1 MENIKASST
10 LVVENIKSTSKS
22 VKCMYLYYATTQ
34 LDITF
39 SISSGSLD
47 DVKLYKY
54 INLESG
60 QLPQSIS
67 LIQKINESD
76 YSLDSSGKITISYA
90 NNPSLTKG
98 YYHHY
103 YLGPENPSS
112 LDELFEVNGWTLC
125 ANAPKGAGATWYVLD
140 EDSEVLSNK
149 TFFDQKIKVEC
160 GIKRP
165 ADSGVDAMNE
175 KMKLAELAS
184 ANIVISTQDKTQRI
198 AIDHF
203 KTGTQSII
211 LDVSWIERGSKA
223 TFDIEVIDT
232 VGNIKTLSSSQV
244 LEATRI
250 IDPYFITNETDVTP
264 DPLYIYTNQDDIIV
278 THSPAIASG
287 EANYQ
292 YYVGYNNRMRQ
303 MVDSEVFIN
312 ITDNLITTS
321 IKWDAA
327 KSKLLDLFE
336 SQEGQYQ
343 AYIYVGA
350 IGEIGSFWA
359 STRIYFTIDFNT
371 PPVFTKKSFTLKH
384 DFIVNRQG
392 IETDT
397 GTLINNSSNLDLR
410 MFNKDEGLIFVLPQ
424 VDTPNQNN
432 EVTEYNIYI
441 SRNIVSKNQASF
453 VPLENVVFGQVPWLT
468 ISYDILFNGPKDEDY
483 FYYHHKFPQYAQ
495 NEQLYFKVQAKDDKG
510 LTTEMLTCS
519 DYIYGC
525 RTVAPIFSLSD
536 VPTTRNGNTVT
547 LDLSKFSITDLGG
560 SATTEGWDLDFY
572 SRYPNFERDLEEYGY
587 TRRAQLKIELAPTQ
601 DFDSNTTITILA
613 TFVPGEEE
621 SLVNFELTST
631 TTDQFSSSYSKIFMR
646 FTLTVSYG
654 LDDNNNDNF
663 FKGLATISSVPQIIT
678 YFGNVPTVS
687 HRSHNVGINTNSM
700 TDEDVLVIENY
711 QNRKYVKLVGIG
723 GTLNTITINLS
734 TGEVSGMT
742 LSGGTW
748 DEI

>member
-1 MENIKASST
+1 MENTKASST
-10 LVVENIKSTSKS
+10 LVVENIKSTSKT
-22 VKCMYLYYATTQ
+22 VKCMWLYHATTQ

-39 SISSGSLD
+39 SVVSGSLD
-47 DVKLYKY
+47 DVRLYKY
-54 INLESG
+54 INLETG

-112 LDELFEVNGWTLC
+112 LDELFEVDGWTLC

-149 TFFDQKIKVEC
+149 TFFDQKIKVDC

-165 ADSGVDAMNE
+165 ADSGLDAMNE
-175 KMKLAELAS
+175 KAKLAELAS

-198 AIDHF
+198 AIDHS

-232 VGNIKTLSSSQV
+232 VGNIKTLSSSQI
-244 LEATRI
+244 LEATRAI
-250 IDPYFITNETDVTP
+250 SPYFITDKTEVAP
-264 DPLYIYTNQDDIIV
+264 DPLYIYTNQNNIIV
-278 THSPAIASG
+278 THSPAVVSG
-287 EANYQ
+287 EVSYR
-292 YYVGYNNRMRQ
+292 YCIGYNNRSLGIIKERVQ
-303 MVDSEVFIN
+303 LSIN
-312 ITDNLITTS
+312 DNLVTAS
-321 IKWDAA
+321 IDWDTA
-327 KSKLLDLFE
+327 KGKLLQLFE

-343 AYIYVGA
+343 PFIEISAN
-350 IGEIGSFWA
+350 GEIGYA
-359 STRIYFTIDFNT
+359 STLRAYFTIDFNA
-371 PPVFTKKSFTLKH
+371 PPIFTQNSFTLKH
-384 DFIVNRQG
+384 DFTVNRQG
-392 IETDT
+392 TETNI
-397 GTLINNSSNLDLR
+397 GTLIDSSSGLDLR
-410 MFNKDEGLIFVLPQ
+410 MFNKDEGLIFVLPK
-424 VDTPNQNN
+424 VVTPNQNN
-432 EVTEYNIYI
+432 EVVEYNIYI
-441 SRNIVSKNQASF
+441 SRNTISKNQTSF
-453 VPLENVVFGQVPWLT
+453 VPLDNVVFGQAPWLT
-468 ISYDILFNGPKDEDY
+468 ISYDTLLNGLQDKDY
-483 FYYHHKFPQYAQ
+483 FYYRHKFSQYTQ
-495 NEQLYFKVQAKDDKG
+495 NEQLYFKVQAKDNKG

-536 VPTTRNGNTVT
+536 VPITRNGDTVT

-560 SATTEGWDLDFY
+560 SATAEGWDLDFY
-572 SRYPNFERDLEEYGY
+572 SRYPNFERNIEGY
-587 TRRAQLKIELAPTQ
+587 VRKAQLKIELAPTQ
-601 DFDSNTTITILA
+601 DFDSRTITILE
-613 TFVPGEEE
+613 TFEPGGEE
-621 SLVNFELTST
+621 SLISFKPASTST
-631 TTDQFSSSYSKIFMR
+631 NEFSSSYSKIFMR

-654 LDDNNNDNF
+654 LDSNNSEEF
-663 FKGLATISSVPQIIT
+663 FNGLATISSIPQIVT

-748 DEI
+748 